1 MEFLATFLDIV
12 LHLDTHLLALV
23 QDYGVWVYAILFLII
38 FAETGLVIA
47 PFLPGDSLLFVI
59 GALCGMGSLQL
70 EVAMPLLILAAFMG
84 DNTNYWIGRLLGLRL
99 LERFGSRLIKHE
111 HLEKT
116 HAFYEKH
123 GGKTV
128 IFARFLPILR
138 TFAPFVAGIGTMN
151 YRQYVMFSIIG
162 GVSWIGS
169 LTLAGY
175 FFGNIPVIKN
185 NLTLMILVIVFI
197 SFVPAMIQ
205 FIRHRRQGATAD

>member
-23 QDYGVWVYAILFLII
+23 QDYGVWVYAILFAII
-38 FAETGLVIA
+38 FAETGLVVA

-99 LERFGSRLIKHE
+99 LERAGSRLIKHE

-151 YRQYVMFSIIG
+151 YRHYVMFSIIG
-162 GVSWIGS
+162 GVAWIGS

-175 FFGNIPVIKN
+175 FFGNIPVIKD
-185 NLTLMILVIVFI
+185 NLTLMILVIVFL

-205 FIRHRRQGATAD
+205 FFRHRRQGAAAD